1 MKIITDS
8 PQKLRSATKT
18 DFQNEING
26 LRGISVLMVVLYHF
40 KVDSF
45 AGGFIGVDIFFV
57 ISGFLMTKI
66 IVSGLRKNS
75 FQYL

>member
-26 LRGISVLMVVLYHF
+26 LRGISV
-40 KVDSF
+40 
-45 AGGFIGVDIFFV
+45 
-57 ISGFLMTKI
+57 
-66 IVSGLRKNS
+66 
-75 FQYL
+75 